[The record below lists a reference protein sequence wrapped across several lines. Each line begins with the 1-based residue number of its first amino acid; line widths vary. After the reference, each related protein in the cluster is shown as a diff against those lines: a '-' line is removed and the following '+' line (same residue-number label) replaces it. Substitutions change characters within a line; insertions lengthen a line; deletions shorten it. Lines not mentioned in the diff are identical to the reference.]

1 MVTRTSDVNLVIRA
15 RNEADAAIK
24 SVSGALQSL
33 FSDAETAGDGVGD
46 LGRSVVA
53 LDKAFATIGGSV
65 DKADAA
71 LNRQRSSV
79 VESKAALAS
88 LVVQASEARRVLD
101 SFGGQSSKN
110 FVGPRTETFTKTY
123 TSVLAEAERLDRG
136 IAKLTGTVKAQE
148 AGLASSQ
155 SSLIKLTSAS
165 NSVEQA
171 QASAAAR
178 IALTTQALD
187 EQATATA
194 RVSAVQQRINDTT
207 GISRAPAAGSAASAA
222 SILIE
227 ADNIFRRAEARKA
240 EILQLRE
247 GEAATAALAD
257 AQRAEQSNRARLNIS
272 DDPRG
277 AQARES
283 AAAFIAA
290 ADAEQTMARE
300 AAGLRAQLDPLGT
313 IQERLNTQLAR
324 YRQLAAA
331 GKISTDELARAEQ
344 HLATEADQAR
354 AALERVGNAGGASG
368 KAPLFGLKP
377 HELQNLGYQVN
388 DVATQLASGTSLTQT
403 LGQQGGQILQLF
415 PRVGSAILNALKNP
429 AVAGFVVTLGTIIA
443 GLKEAGDQAARLR
456 DFTANLSGRAS
467 GGSYDAKGLAEAADA
482 LERMGAKAEAADAAI
497 KSFLDQ
503 GVAPDAIAD
512 LGRAAQQTAER
523 LGTDLPTA
531 AKAAA
536 DAFTGGYDAVA
547 EFDDKLGFLTASE
560 REHIRT
566 LFESGNAEAAR
577 TEARLLYQRT
587 EDDVAAKSKGPWQQ
601 AARSLGNAWDALVKF
616 IADSAPI
623 KATIAV
629 MNALARAVKG
639 VGDAIDKALSDDKPK
654 SATQT
659 SKIARA
665 QSQVKQL
672 ETQIADYDKA
682 IASGSPVAGTL
693 ARLVENAR
701 QRLAT
706 VRGELTRLERAAPD
720 TLGND
725 PNGRAAKVRAD
736 RLSQIDLEQQLAAL
750 RDRAQAGLSAADGRR
765 RAQLAGE
772 LAFRAEMKSTGDAI
786 IANRLRE
793 IAVAKESGEVDKA
806 NAAARKR
813 ADREGRETKFIAPT
827 VGPVTSGYGPRKRP
841 TAGASAFHRGVDY
854 DGQVGDRVNATAA
867 GTIVE
872 TGYDTKLG
880 KYVLI
885 DHGNKVQ
892 SKYGHLSNNS
902 VVAAGDKVTQG
913 QRIGALGNTGTAT
926 TGSHLHFIVTVNG
939 KAVNPQKNGGRF
951 KIDPSDAGESYLNEA
966 ADLEEKRADLQDD
979 LNFAIGKEAEQ
990 RERATAAL
998 RDQAGLYGTALIA
1011 EQRRQAVAQASADL
1025 TQRTADANRGL
1036 KPGQEPL
1043 TVTPAQVAE
1052 AERLAGAMF
1061 DAQNAGNLLKAR
1073 LEDAQRPL
1081 TALETQA
1088 GLLRDR
1094 FDALRA
1100 AGDTVGAEAVGA
1112 ELDGVQVKIGDAT
1125 DALIAFYQTLSTG
1138 DRIELGIVDQAAL
1151 DNLIAK
1157 LRLAAD
1163 LAKTNVVR
1171 DRVEARLTD
1180 LENPLQ
1186 AYEDQAGILRERIEF
1201 LRSMGD
1207 LSGVE
1212 EVGTQLDGVN
1222 GKIREAVDLI
1232 IAFYAA
1238 LTPEERDALGV
1249 TDQSIDNIVGKL
1261 EVLRDRS
1268 QEWGRAMGVSTKDIA
1283 QSLSSGMASSFN
1295 NFIRKVA
1302 EGKNVFKSLSEGIRE
1317 FAANFLLSIAQMI
1330 IQLLAYAAAVAIL
1343 RALGVPVPA
1352 STGAGVFHGGGIAG
1366 EAGGVHR
1373 QVSPAW
1379 WSGATR
1385 MHTGG
1390 IAGFAPDEV
1399 PIIAKRGE
1407 EILTQADVRHR
1418 ANGGLGGGGGGGVP
1432 SPVNVKVVNAI
1443 DAGDFVSKGADT
1455 PAGTRA
1461 ILNLIKANKG
1471 AVQTI
1476 LNR

>member
-53 LDKAFATIGGSV
+53 LDKAFGTISGSV
-65 DKADAA
+65 DEADAA
-71 LNRQRSSV
+71 LNRQRSAV
-79 VESKAALAS
+79 VESKAALAA
-88 LVVQASEARRVLD
+88 LAVQASEARRVLD
-101 SFGGQSSKN
+101 GFGNQADKG
-110 FVGPRTETFTKTY
+110 FVGPRTESFTKGY
-123 TSVLAEAERLDRG
+123 ASVLAEAERLDRG
-136 IAKLTGTVKAQE
+136 ILKLTGTVKAQE
-148 AGLASSQ
+148 AGLATAQ
-155 SSLIKLTSAS
+155 SSLLRLTANS
-165 NSVEQA
+165 NAVGQA
-171 QASAAAR
+171 QATAAAR

-187 EQATATA
+187 EQATAA
-194 RVSAVQQRINDTT
+194 VRVSALQQRVNDAT
-207 GISRAPAAGSAASAA
+207 GINRTPVAGSAASAA

-227 ADNIFRRAEARKA
+227 ADNIFRRAEARKG
-240 EILQLRE
+240 EIVQLRE
-247 GEAATAALAD
+247 AEAATAALAD
-257 AQRAEQSNRARLNIS
+257 AQRAEQANRARLSIS

-283 AAAFIAA
+283 ASAFIAA
-290 ADAEQTMARE
+290 ADAEETMARE

-313 IQERLNTQLAR
+313 IQERFNTQLAR

-344 HLATEADQAR
+344 FLTREANQAS
-354 AALERVGNAGGASG
+354 AALARVGSAGGATG
-368 KAPLFGLKP
+368 KAPLFGLRP
-377 HELQNLGYQVN
+377 YELQNLGYQVN

-403 LGQQGGQILQLF
+403 LAQQSGQLLQIF
-415 PRVGSAILNALKNP
+415 PRVGSAIFNALKNP

-443 GLKEAGDQAARLR
+443 GLNEAGNQAARLR
-456 DFTANLSGRAS
+456 DFTSDLSFRAT

-482 LERMGAKAEAADAAI
+482 LERMGAKAKDADAAI
-497 KSFLDQ
+497 KAFLNE
-503 GVAPDAIAD
+503 GVAPAAIAD

-523 LGTDLPTA
+523 LGQDLPTA

-536 DAFTGGYDAVA
+536 DAFVGGYDAVA
-547 EFDDKLGFLTASE
+547 TFDDKLGFLTASE

-577 TEARLLYQRT
+577 TEARLAYQRT

-616 IADSAPI
+616 IADTAPI

-629 MNALARAVKG
+629 LNALARATKD

-665 QSQVKQL
+665 QAQVKQL
-672 ETQIADYDKA
+672 ETQIAEYDQA

-693 ARLVENAR
+693 TRLVENAR

-706 VRGELTRLERAAPD
+706 VRAELTRLERSAPD

-736 RLSQIDLEQQLAAL
+736 RLSQIDLEQQIQAL
-750 RDRAQAGLSAADGRR
+750 RDRSQAGLTAADGRR

-772 LAFRAEMKSTGDAI
+772 LAYRAEIKSTGDEI
-786 IANRLRE
+786 IAGRLRE
-793 IAVAKESGEVDKA
+793 IAVAKEAGEVDKT

-813 ADREGRETKFIAPT
+813 AEREGRETKFIAPT
-827 VGPVTSGYGPRKRP
+827 AGPVTSGFGPRKSP
-841 TAGASAFHRGVDY
+841 GGVGSKFHRGVDY
-854 DGQVGDRVNATAA
+854 DGEVGDRVNATAA
-867 GTIVE
+867 GTVVE
-872 TGYDTKLG
+872 TGYDAKLG

-892 SKYGHLSNNS
+892 SKYGHLSDNS
-902 VVAAGDKVTQG
+902 VVAAGDKVTAG

-939 KAVNPQKNGGRF
+939 KAVNPAKNGGKF
-951 KIDPSDAGESYLNEA
+951 KIDPSDAGESYVNDA
-966 ADLEEKRADLQDD
+966 ADLEDDRADKQDD

-990 RERATAAL
+990 RDRATAAL
-998 RDQAGLYGTALIA
+998 QAQAGLYGTALIA
-1011 EQRRQAVAQASADL
+1011 EQRRQAVAQAAADL
-1025 TQRTADANRGL
+1025 QQRVADANRGL
-1036 KPGQEPL
+1036 KPGQEVL
-1043 TVTPAQVAE
+1043 TVTPAQVAV
-1052 AERLAGAMF
+1052 AERLAGALF
-1061 DAQNAGNLLKAR
+1061 DAQNAGSLLKAR
-1073 LEDAQRPL
+1073 LDDAQRPL
-1081 TALETQA
+1081 NALETQA
-1088 GLLRDR
+1088 GTLRDR

-1100 AGDTVGAEAVGA
+1100 AGDRAGAEVVAT
-1112 ELDGVQVKIGDAT
+1112 ELGDVNAKIRAAT
-1125 DALIAFYQTLSTG
+1125 DALIVFYETLTAA
-1138 DRIELGIVDQAAL
+1138 DRVGLGIVDQAQL

-1163 LAKTNVVR
+1163 LAKAGDVR
-1171 DRVEARLTD
+1171 ASVEARLTD
-1180 LENPLQ
+1180 LESPLQ
-1186 AYEDQAGILRERIEF
+1186 GYEDRADILRERIEF

-1212 EVGTQLDGVN
+1212 KVSAELDGVN
-1222 GKIREAVDLI
+1222 VKIQSSIDLLV
-1232 IAFYAA
+1232 AFYEG
-1238 LTPEERDALGV
+1238 LTPDERNALGV
-1249 TDQSIDNIVGKL
+1249 TADAVDNIIDKL
-1261 EVLRDRS
+1261 KVLRDRS
-1268 QEWGRAMGVSTKDIA
+1268 REWGRVMGVSTKDIA

-1302 EGKNVFKSLSEGIRE
+1302 EGKNVFKALGEGVRE
-1317 FAANFLLSIAQMI
+1317 FAANFILSIAQMI
-1330 IQLLAYAAAVAIL
+1330 IQLLAYAAAMSIL
-1343 RALGVPVPA
+1343 RALRAPVPA

-1366 EAGGVHR
+1366 QAGGVR
-1373 QVSPAW
+1373 RLVDPAMFA
-1379 WSGATR
+1379 GAAR
-1385 MHTGG
+1385 MHSGG
-1390 IAGFAPDEV
+1390 VVGFKPNEV
-1399 PIIAKRGE
+1399 PIIAERGE
-1407 EILTQADVRHR
+1407 EILTRADVRHR
-1418 ANGGLGGGGGGGVP
+1418 ANGGLGGGGVP

>member
-1 MVTRTSDVNLVIRA
+1 MATRSTDVNLVIRA

-33 FSDAETAGDGVGD
+33 FNDAETAGDGVGD
-46 LGRSVVA
+46 LGKSVVA
-53 LDKAFATIGGSV
+53 LDKASGAISGSV

-88 LVVQASEARRVLD
+88 LVVQASEARRILE
-101 SFGGQSSKN
+101 SFGDQASKG
-110 FVGPRTETFTKTY
+110 FVGPRTESFTKNY
-123 TSVLAEAERLDRG
+123 AGVLAESERLDRG
-136 IAKLTGTVKAQE
+136 IAKLTGAVQAQE

-155 SSLIKLTSAS
+155 SSLIKLASTSNA
-165 NSVEQA
+165 VEQA
-171 QASAAAR
+171 QATAAAR

-187 EQATATA
+187 AQATAA
-194 RVSAVQQRINDTT
+194 QRVSAVQQRINDGT
-207 GISRAPAAGSAASAA
+207 GVSRAPATGSAASAA

-240 EILQLRE
+240 EIAQLRE
-247 GEAATAALAD
+247 AEAATAALAD
-257 AQRAEQSNRARLNIS
+257 AQRAEQANRARLNIS

-283 AAAFIAA
+283 ASAFIAA
-290 ADAEQTMARE
+290 ADAEDAMARE

-313 IQERLNTQLAR
+313 IQERFNTQLVR
-324 YRQLAAA
+324 YRELAAA
-331 GKISTDELARAEQ
+331 GKLSTDELAQAEQ
-344 HLATEADQAR
+344 HLATEANQAR
-354 AALERVGNAGGASG
+354 AALERVGNAGGAPG
-368 KAPLFGLKP
+368 KKPLFGLKP
-377 HELQNLGYQVN
+377 YELQNLSYQVN
-388 DVATQLASGTSLTQT
+388 DVVTQLASGTSLTQT

-415 PRVGSAILNALKNP
+415 PRVGRAIFNALKNP
-429 AVAGFVVTLGTIIA
+429 AIAGFVVTVGTIIA
-443 GLKEAGDQAARLR
+443 GLNEAANQAARLR
-456 DFTANLSGRAS
+456 DFTSDLSFRAN
-467 GGSYDAKGLAEAADA
+467 GGAYDAKGLAEAADA
-482 LERMGAKAEAADAAI
+482 LEQMGAKAKDADAAI
-497 KSFLDQ
+497 KSFVNE
-503 GVAPDAIAD
+503 GVAPAAIAD

-523 LGTDLPTA
+523 LGQDLPTA

-536 DAFTGGYDAVA
+536 DAFVGGYDAVA
-547 EFDDKLGFLTASE
+547 EFDNKLGFLTASE
-560 REHIRT
+560 REHIRA

-577 TEARLLYQRT
+577 TEARLAYQRS
-587 EDDVAAKSKGPWQQ
+587 EDDVAAKSRGPWAQ
-601 AARSLGNAWDALVKF
+601 AAQSLGNAWDALVKW
-616 IADSAPI
+616 IADTAPI
-623 KATIAV
+623 KATIAIF
-629 MNALARAVKG
+629 NALARAVKG
-639 VGDAIDKALSDDKPK
+639 VGDAIDHALSDDKPK
-654 SATQT
+654 STTQT
-659 SKIARA
+659 TKITRA
-665 QSQVKQL
+665 QAQVKQL

-693 ARLVENAR
+693 TRLVEDAR
-701 QRLAT
+701 RRLAA
-706 VRGELTRLERAAPD
+706 VRAELTQLERAAPD

-736 RLSQIDLEQQLAAL
+736 RLSQIDLEQQIQAV
-750 RDRAQAGLSAADGRR
+750 RDRSQAGLSAADGRR

-772 LAFRAEMKSTGDAI
+772 LAYRAEMKSTGDAI
-786 IANRLRE
+786 VANRLRE
-793 IAVAKESGEVDKA
+793 IAAAKESGDVDKT

-827 VGPVTSGYGPRKRP
+827 AGPITSGYGPRKRP

-854 DGQVGDRVNATAA
+854 DGEVGDRVNATAA
-867 GTIVE
+867 GTVVE

-902 VVAAGDKVTQG
+902 IVAAGDKVTQG

-939 KAVNPQKNGGRF
+939 KPVNPQRDGGKF
-951 KIDPSDAGESYLNEA
+951 KIDPSDAGETYLNDA
-966 ADLEEKRADLQDD
+966 ADLEDNRADKQND
-979 LNFAIGKEAEQ
+979 LNFAVGKEAEQ
-990 RERATAAL
+990 RTHATAAL
-998 RDQAGLYGTALIA
+998 REQAGLYGTALIA
-1011 EQRRQAVAQASADL
+1011 EQRRQAVAQAAADL
-1025 TQRTADANRGL
+1025 QQRVADASHGL
-1036 KPGQEPL
+1036 KPGQEAL

-1081 TALETQA
+1081 NALETQA
-1088 GLLRDR
+1088 GLLHDR
-1094 FDALRA
+1094 FKALRA
-1100 AGDTVGAEAVGA
+1100 AGDTVGAEAVGKQL
-1112 ELDGVQVKIGDAT
+1112 EDVNGKIRVAT
-1125 DALIAFYQTLSTG
+1125 EALIAFYNAQPRAGLV
-1138 DRIELGIVDQAAL
+1138 ELGIVDQAQL

-1163 LAKTNVVR
+1163 LSKANDVH

-1212 EVGTQLDGVN
+1212 AVNTELDGVN
-1222 GKIREAVDLI
+1222 GKIQTAVDLL
-1232 IAFYAA
+1232 IAFYRA
-1238 LTPEERDALGV
+1238 LTPEEQDALGV
-1249 TDQSIDNIVGKL
+1249 TDQAIDNIIGKL

-1268 QEWGRAMGVSTKDIA
+1268 QEWGHVMGVSTKDIA
-1283 QSLSSGMASSFN
+1283 QSLSSGMATSFN

-1302 EGKNVFKSLSEGIRE
+1302 EVKNVFKLLGEGARE
-1317 FAANFLLSIAQMI
+1317 FAANFISSIAQMI
-1330 IQLLAYAAAVAIL
+1330 IQLLAYAAAVSIL
-1343 RALGVPVPA
+1343 RFLGVPVPA
-1352 STGAGVFHGGGIAG
+1352 SAGAGVFHGGGIAG
-1366 EAGGVHR
+1366 QAGGTR
-1373 QVSPAW
+1373 RLIDPAMFA
-1379 WSGATR
+1379 GAAR

-1399 PIIAKRGE
+1399 PIIAKRQE
-1407 EILTQADVRHR
+1407 EILTTSDPRHR
-1418 ANGGLGGGGGGGVP
+1418 ANGGLGGGGGGA
-1432 SPVNVKVVNAI
+1432 SPVNLKVVNAI
-1443 DAGDFVSKGADT
+1443 DPGDFISKGMDT
-1455 PAGTRA
+1455 PAGSRA
-1461 ILNLIKANKG
+1461 VMNFIRANKG
-1471 AVQTI
+1471 AVKTV
-1476 LNR
+1476 LS